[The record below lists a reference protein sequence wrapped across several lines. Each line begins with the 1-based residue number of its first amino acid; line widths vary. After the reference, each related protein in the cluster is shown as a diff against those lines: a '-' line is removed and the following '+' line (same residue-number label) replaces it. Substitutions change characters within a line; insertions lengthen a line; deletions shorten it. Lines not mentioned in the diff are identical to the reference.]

1 MALFSGDLPPRTL
14 LYHYANPETLQL
26 ILGSKSIRLSSLA
39 RMNDARE
46 SRKWYPSLRVDVEGG
61 VTNDEH
67 RRWLTQIDE
76 ALRQRAKV
84 ACFTGDR
91 FPSGPGEDGDEFHR
105 GYARARMWDQYA
117 DHHEGACL
125 IFDQGVL
132 VQQAEH
138 ALGGHNAVRFG
149 RVSYIDRRVGD
160 AKGMLRFNA
169 SDLRRGVAEAAEQYL
184 DSNWQELLLTKN
196 LDWASE
202 EERRILFVE
211 PGSIETIREFNFGG
225 SLVSVVLGE
234 SSKPEL
240 QAQVV
245 SLAKSAG
252 LPSGMVAQCSWFGG
266 SPQVVPLPPA
276 V

>member
-1 MALFSGDLPPRTL
+1 
-14 LYHYANPETLQL
+14 
-26 ILGSKSIRLSSLA
+26 
-39 RMNDARE
+39 
-46 SRKWYPSLRVDVEGG
+46 
-61 VTNDEH
+61 
-67 RRWLTQIDE
+67 
-76 ALRQRAKV
+76 
-84 ACFTGDR
+84 
-91 FPSGPGEDGDEFHR
+91 
-105 GYARARMWDQYA
+105 MWDQYA
-117 DHHEGACL
+117 DHHKGACL

-149 RVSYIDRRVGD
+149 RVSYMDRRVGD

-184 DSNWQELLLTKN
+184 ASNWQELLLTKN
-196 LDWASE
+196 LDWVSE

-211 PGSIETIREFNFGG
+211 RGSIETIREFNFGG
-225 SLVSVVLGE
+225 SLVAVVLGE
-234 SSKPEL
+234 SSESEL

-245 SLAKSAG
+245 SLAESAG

>member
-14 LYHYANPETLQL
+14 LYHYTNPETLQL

-46 SRKWYPSLRVDVEGG
+46 SRKWYPSLQVDVEGG

-67 RRWLTQIDE
+67 RRWLTEIDE
-76 ALRQRAKV
+76 ALRQRSKV

-117 DHHEGACL
+117 DHHKGACL
-125 IFDQGVL
+125 IFDQVVL

-138 ALGGHNAVRFG
+138 ALGIHGAVRFG

-160 AKGMLRFNA
+160 AKGMLWFNA

-245 SLAKSAG
+245 ALARSAG

-276 V
+276 L